1 MAIAGHKRIMVDIDT
16 FFAPGMLYTALGR
29 IQNISQLYIKTR
41 TPERLSDMIRTNVKT
56 LLETER
62 IEEKAINRKEAKCQN
77 KWLRPKRKHLK
88 IASLNIRY
96 GEWLFSCDRW
106 S

>member
-1 MAIAGHKRIMVDIDT
+1 MVDIDT

-41 TPERLSDMIRTNVKT
+41 TPERLNDMIRTNVKT

-62 IEEKAINRKEAKCQN
+62 IEEKAINRKEVKCQN
-77 KWLRPKRKHLK
+77 KWLRPKRKKHLK

-96 GEWLFSCDRW
+96 GEWLFSCDKW

>member
-1 MAIAGHKRIMVDIDT
+1 MVDIDT

-41 TPERLSDMIRTNVKT
+41 TPGRLNDMIRTNVKT

-88 IASLNIRY
+88 IASLNIR
-96 GEWLFSCDRW
+96 
-106 S
+106 